1 MNLVAAACKLPAKGG
16 TLLTFRGNTLM
27 HPRFRWTFFL
37 ATICGCLFLTGSSGA
52 VFVAPEI
59 RDDGK
64 FFSAAAVKKANEV
77 IRDIYRHHDH
87 DVLIETIAT
96 VPPADLAYVKA
107 MDATQRAAY
116 FLKWAKERSTER
128 AVNGVYILLCKEPRH
143 LLVGVDEKQP
153 HKFAPGTREG
163 IEKMLV
169 KEFREGRFD
178 EGLEQALRFIEEQLA
193 KK

>member
-1 MNLVAAACKLPAKGG
+1 MNLVSGACKLLAKGG
-16 TLLTFRGNTLM
+16 TLLTFRGNPPM
-27 HPRFRWTFFL
+27 APRFHWAFFL
-37 ATICGCLFLTGSSGA
+37 ATTCGCLCLAGSTAA
-52 VFVAPEI
+52 VSVAPEI

-64 FFSAAAVKKANEV
+64 FFSAAAVKKADEV
-77 IRDIYRHHDH
+77 IRNIYRHHDR

-96 VPPADLAYVKA
+96 VPPADLESVKA
-107 MDATQRAAY
+107 MDASQRASY

-128 AVNGVYILLCKEPRH
+128 VVNGVYILLCKEPRH
-143 LLVGVDEKQP
+143 LLAGVDEKQP

-163 IEKMLV
+163 IEKVLV

-178 EGLEQALRFIEEQLA
+178 EGLEQALRFIEEKLA

>member
-1 MNLVAAACKLPAKGG
+1 MDQ
-16 TLLTFRGNTLM
+16 
-27 HPRFRWTFFL
+27 RFRWALVL
-37 ATICGCLFLTGSSGA
+37 AATGGCLFLAGSSGA

-64 FFSAAAVKKANEV
+64 FFSAAAVKKADEV
-77 IRDIYRHHDH
+77 IRDIYRHHDR
-87 DVLIETIAT
+87 DVLIETIAA
-96 VPPADLAYVKA
+96 VPTADLEKVKA
-107 MDATQRAAY
+107 MDASQRAAY

-128 AVNGVYILLCKEPRH
+128 VVNGVYILLCKEPKH

-163 IEKMLV
+163 IEKVLV
-169 KEFREGRFD
+169 MEFREGRFD
-178 EGLEQALRFIEEQLA
+178 EGLDQALRLIEEKLA